1 MGLEHSRA
9 NCFLTSYL
17 HFSTNLLLGLK
28 DRKVLENKEKLP
40 HECAPFYDRAYG
52 ANWYRQLRFDK
63 TDWNTEEQDTCS
75 NLCCLSYIADCEKEG
90 SSVGCPSN
98 DALLAMTYTAMER
111 SKTRWEMPRTNNLI
125 KFSFSYHRQL
135 AKPCLIVAYM
145 LRYSF
150 VHAPITWLWSREER
164 APTPPTYLLV
174 GPSKKEPLHWLGWDN
189 SVSTSIIED
198 RLVGRMIWMVRIR
211 TPN

>member
-135 AKPCLIVAYM
+135 AVFD
-145 LRYSF
+145 RR
-150 VHAPITWLWSREER
+150 VHA
-164 APTPPTYLLV
+164 LLQLHSYANQLTVKQRKKSFDHRV
-174 GPSKKEPLHWLGWDN
+174 GSPC
-189 SVSTSIIED
+189 
-198 RLVGRMIWMVRIR
+198 
-211 TPN
+211 